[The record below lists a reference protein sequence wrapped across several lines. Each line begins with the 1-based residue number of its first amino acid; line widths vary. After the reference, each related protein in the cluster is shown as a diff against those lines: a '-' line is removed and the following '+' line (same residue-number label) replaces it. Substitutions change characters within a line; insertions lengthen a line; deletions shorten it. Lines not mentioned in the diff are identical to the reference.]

1 MFFTLDRYILREFFR
16 IFLLSLLAMMAFY
29 EMVTFIDMAGYF
41 FKFKAPPT
49 VIGRYMLYKIPMA
62 LFHVTPICVLLAS
75 VLTMAQFSR
84 TSELVAMKVA
94 GMGLWRVA
102 APVIAAS
109 GAVSGLAFLDSEYLF
124 HLAARETNRI
134 LYEEIK
140 HQERN
145 TVFSR
150 DRFWYMADDGA
161 IWYLGAVD
169 LKGRRLRD
177 VSIFATNGD
186 GSVRARYTADGAELV
201 NNQWVFTNLT
211 QRKFAASGRFTE
223 QRWDKAPLDGR
234 LVALEDLGRARLDPE
249 EMNLEQI
256 REYIRDIRAKGYDT
270 AVYVADMHAKIAFPL
285 ITLVMPLLAIPLG
298 ARSSRSG
305 GMLAGIVVA
314 VVIGVTFWFMFSMSV
329 AFGRAGR
336 LPPEVAAYGAHV
348 VFGLTGL
355 WMLVTDRR

>member
-109 GAVSGLAFLDSEYLF
+109 GAVSA
-124 HLAARETNRI
+124 
-134 LYEEIK
+134 
-140 HQERN
+140 
-145 TVFSR
+145 
-150 DRFWYMADDGA
+150 
-161 IWYLGAVD
+161 
-169 LKGRRLRD
+169 
-177 VSIFATNGD
+177 
-186 GSVRARYTADGAELV
+186 VRARYTADGAELV

-256 REYIRDIRAKGYDT
+256 REYIRDIRAKGYNT